1 MIVHINILW
10 EMAKNNSENS
20 GKEPN
25 RKLVRQK
32 QKPELEPEVT
42 LAINFYEKISFLMVN
57 LCVE

>member
-1 MIVHINILW
+1 
-10 EMAKNNSENS
+10 MAKNNSENS

-42 LAINFYEKISFLMVN
+42 LTINYSKYF
-57 LCVE
+57 

>member
-1 MIVHINILW
+1 
-10 EMAKNNSENS
+10 MAKNNTENG

-42 LAINFYEKISFLMVN
+42 LTINLKKILAFFFGK
-57 LCVE
+57 CY